1 MRPRGSGDSGGVTA
15 ETALA
20 MPAVGLVAAALVGVG
35 QVSVAQLRC
44 IDAARAGVRLAARG
58 EPTVRVVARAAS
70 VAPVGAVVAV
80 RGAGGE
86 VVVTVRSRVDL
97 PFGIGIPIGSRA
109 VADVESELPSGGVP

>member
-1 MRPRGSGDSGGVTA
+1 MRPRGSGDGGAVTA

-58 EPTVRVVARAAS
+58 EPATRVVARAAS

-97 PFGIGIPIGSRA
+97 PLGVGIPIGSRA
-109 VADVESELPSGGVP
+109 VADVESRLASGGVP